1 MFKCVCWW
9 RVLEDSQG
17 TMGRAKQ
24 DKYYTIPLRANRI
37 LHGQYLLGKVAALSM
52 YEFGMHPVK
61 FTTLILKSAP

>member
-1 MFKCVCWW
+1 
-9 RVLEDSQG
+9 
-17 TMGRAKQ
+17 MGRAKQ